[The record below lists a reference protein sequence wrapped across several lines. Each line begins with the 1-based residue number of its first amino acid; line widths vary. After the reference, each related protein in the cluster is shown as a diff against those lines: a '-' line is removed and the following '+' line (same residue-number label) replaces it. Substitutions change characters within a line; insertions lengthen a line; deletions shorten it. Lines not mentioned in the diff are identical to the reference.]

1 MFVLT
6 FQTLG
11 VVVTV
16 STSNLWNGF
25 AGWVVTVWRVA
36 ASYHYGG
43 EGRVTECVNDA
54 IGNINNWTDSL
65 TVYISHGEK
74 KTCILYFHLH
84 KRVPM
89 DTTSNLNHILVEG
102 SDNPMGHDLCV
113 WCYVQVNEKNIEEV
127 CSIPLTVR
135 AAEASSL
142 PTRFS
147 ATQVNMPSS
156 LIEAFFT
163 LRT

>member
-1 MFVLT
+1 
-6 FQTLG
+6 
-11 VVVTV
+11 
-16 STSNLWNGF
+16 
-25 AGWVVTVWRVA
+25 
-36 ASYHYGG
+36 
-43 EGRVTECVNDA
+43 
-54 IGNINNWTDSL
+54 
-65 TVYISHGEK
+65 
-74 KTCILYFHLH
+74 
-84 KRVPM
+84 M

-102 SDNPMGHDLCV
+102 SDNPMGHDLCM
-113 WCYVQVNEKNIEEV
+113 WCYVQVNGKKIEQV

-147 ATQVNMPSS
+147 ATQVNVPSS